1 MNETLEFETYLII
14 SNDKF
19 EIYLLDI
26 KNLKNLFQ
34 DELNCENYLDQIDK
48 NLLSEFLEK
57 NIFKIEKLVGKFVNN
72 INIIIENKL
81 ILRLDLSVKKKNYTG
96 NITNV
101 FLENVL
107 TDIKDLFKE
116 NYKNYKLLHM
126 LINKYIINGVS
137 YSSLQ
142 NEINSNEIFLEIKLI
157 SIPNSIVFEIE
168 NILKKY
174 QIQVY
179 NYFDKEYLMD
189 FSKEEKFDISQLA
202 HKLLNGMN
210 KNEVRITSKLRKKLG
225 FFEKFFQ
232 LFG

>member
-81 ILRLDLSVKKKNYTG
+81 ILRLDLSVKKKNYSG

-116 NYKNYKLLHM
+116 NYKKYKLLHM

-142 NEINSNEIFLEIKLI
+142 NEINSNEIFLEIKII

-168 NILKKY
+168 SILKKY

-210 KNEVRITSKLRKKLG
+210 KNEVRITSKLRKKHG

-232 LFG
+232 LFS

>member
-1 MNETLEFETYLII
+1 MNDTLEFETYLII

-34 DELNCENYLDQIDK
+34 DQLNCENYLDQIDK

-81 ILRLDLSVKKKNYTG
+81 ILRLDLSVKKKNYSG

-107 TDIKDLFKE
+107 TDTKDLFKE
-116 NYKNYKLLHM
+116 NYKKYKLLHM

-168 NILKKY
+168 SILKKY

-189 FSKEEKFDISQLA
+189 FSKEEKFDISQMA

-232 LFG
+232 LFS

>member
-101 FLENVL
+101 FL
-107 TDIKDLFKE
+107 
-116 NYKNYKLLHM
+116 
-126 LINKYIINGVS
+126 
-137 YSSLQ
+137 
-142 NEINSNEIFLEIKLI
+142 
-157 SIPNSIVFEIE
+157 
-168 NILKKY
+168 
-174 QIQVY
+174 
-179 NYFDKEYLMD
+179 
-189 FSKEEKFDISQLA
+189 
-202 HKLLNGMN
+202 
-210 KNEVRITSKLRKKLG
+210 
-225 FFEKFFQ
+225 
-232 LFG
+232 